1 MAVYVDEINNYSYIR
16 NYATIRH
23 GSDWCHMIADSRE
36 ELDAMAVKI
45 GLKVE
50 WRQDSGTW
58 GEHYDLIPRKRERAI
73 LFGAIPISCGEMGRK
88 WSDRMDAGKAG

>member
-1 MAVYVDEINNYSYIR
+1 MAVYVDETKNYSNIR

-23 GSDWCHMIADSRE
+23 GSEWCHMIADSRE

-58 GEHYDLIPRKRERAI
+58 GEHYDLIPRKREQAI
-73 LFGAIPISCGEMGRK
+73 LRGAIPLSGRDMERK
-88 WSDRMDAGKAG
+88 WFARMDAEAAR